1 MRRRKRTAPSKPYD
15 VTTKALIEQ
24 NPRAWLEFLGLPV
37 TECEVF
43 DADLSTVSTEAD
55 KIIKVTAPILYGV
68 HEEFQASAEVRMPD
82 RLLRY
87 NILAED
93 KHQMPIHSVVYLLR
107 RMADSFGN
115 LTGVLERKDI
125 DGELMVW
132 FRYRVVRV
140 YEIPVERFLGADP
153 SLLPLALLSNLDGT
167 TPESVVRRMDDRLQ
181 QEVTRE
187 QARSLWTSAYLL
199 MGLSYPADVTE
210 RLLSGVMQ
218 MRESVTYQKI
228 LSEGRVEGAVRE
240 AQNML
245 LLAGKG
251 PLGAPDAA
259 TKKRIHNI
267 TEVEALE
274 SMVERIHTV
283 GSWADLLK

>member
-1 MRRRKRTAPSKPYD
+1 
-15 VTTKALIEQ
+15 
-24 NPRAWLEFLGLPV
+24 
-37 TECEVF
+37 
-43 DADLSTVSTEAD
+43 LS
-55 KIIKVTAPILYGV
+55 
-68 HEEFQASAEVRMPD
+68 
-82 RLLRY
+82 
-87 NILAED
+87 ED
-93 KHQMPIHSVVYLLR
+93 KHRMPIHSVVYLLR
-107 RMADSFGN
+107 REANSFGN
-115 LTGVLERKDI
+115 LTGVLERQ
-125 DGELMVW
+125 GYTGNVMLT
-132 FRYRVVRV
+132 FHYQVVRV
-140 YEIPVERFLGADP
+140 WEIPVEQILHADP
-153 SLLPLALLSNLDGT
+153 SLLPLALLSDLAGT
-167 TPESVVRRMDDRLQ
+167 TPESVVRRMDDRIQ
-181 QEVTRE
+181 QEATLE

-199 MGLSYPADVTE
+199 MGLSYPSDVTE

-228 LSEGRVEGAVRE
+228 LSEGEAIGVAKGAVRE

-259 TKKRIHNI
+259 TKRRIHNI